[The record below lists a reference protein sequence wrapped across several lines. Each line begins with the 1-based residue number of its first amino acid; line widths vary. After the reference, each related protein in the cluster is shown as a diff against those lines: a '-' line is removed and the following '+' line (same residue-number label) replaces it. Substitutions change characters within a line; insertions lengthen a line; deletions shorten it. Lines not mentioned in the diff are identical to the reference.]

1 MNSKIYLDLSEK
13 TLSDIYE
20 PDLVDLNEFKF
31 LIKQF
36 VELCYQLDNI
46 KSKLFYGKDKT
57 KNIPESFYEN
67 LDKLDLDDVDDRLLH
82 AILGISTESGELF
95 EALLDDENRVDLLA
109 ESGDVEWFLQI
120 IYRHFET
127 NSDIVRNTNI
137 QKLFKRYGDK
147 FTQDA
152 AIIRDLDSEYKV
164 LENC

>member
-1 MNSKIYLDLSEK
+1 MNSKNYLVLSER

-20 PDLVDLNEFKF
+20 PDSVDLEEFKF

-46 KSKLFYGKDKT
+46 KSKLFYGKDKI
-57 KNIPESFYEN
+57 KPIPESFYE
-67 LDKLDLDDVDDRLLH
+67 KLDSFSLDDVDDRLLH
-82 AILGISTESGELF
+82 SILGISTESGELF

-109 ESGDVEWFLQI
+109 ESGDIEWFLQI

-127 NSDIVRNTNI
+127 NSDEVRNTNF
-137 QKLFKRYGDK
+137 QKLFKRFGDR

-152 AIIRDLDSEYKV
+152 AIIRDLDAEYKV
-164 LENC
+164 LKNC